1 MDFRIVGSLRLWECK
16 VFESAKSTFLLLIN
30 RQPPVNRSQ
39 MHYSNL
45 LYNSQQSVCLFFI
58 ASRLIKINWPR
69 YLWVMY
75 FLAPSAAE
83 TAKFVQKGA
92 TSEHLSA
99 SQHHWSL
106 IPRLVVKGELEGESM
121 IINDDDGCMK
131 IILIA
136 SKKHQSLS
144 FSVKVVCLRLE
155 RNKLPLKQNE
165 ANIVK

>member
-1 MDFRIVGSLRLWECK
+1 
-16 VFESAKSTFLLLIN
+16 
-30 RQPPVNRSQ
+30 
-39 MHYSNL
+39 
-45 LYNSQQSVCLFFI
+45 
-58 ASRLIKINWPR
+58 
-69 YLWVMY
+69 MY

-99 SQHHWSL
+99 SL
-106 IPRLVVKGELEGESM
+106 IIDPYTRGKGRARRESM
-121 IINDDDGCMK
+121 INDDDGCMK

-136 SKKHQSLS
+136 RKKHQSLS

-155 RNKLPLKQNE
+155 RNKLSLKQNE